1 MSNDYIITVDEN
13 GEPYIA
19 HWFGLGHKESSN
31 NRKYIAKIATPK
43 GIRYFYTK
51 ADLDAYYLRQRVKNM
66 LSRKKN
72 SQAHTARLTSHQK
85 NVTAPASS
93 KIFKRGSGLDYS
105 KPVTNSYS

>member
-1 MSNDYIITVDEN
+1 MYSNYIITVNKN

-51 ADLDAYYLRQRVKNM
+51 ADLDAYYLKQRVKNM

-72 SQAHTARLTSHQK
+72 SKAHMARLTGHQK
-85 NVTAPASS
+85 NVTGPASS
-93 KIFKRGSGLDYS
+93 KIFKRGSELGYS
-105 KPVTNSYS
+105 KPATNSYS

>member
-1 MSNDYIITVDEN
+1 MYSNYIITVNEN

-43 GIRYFYTK
+43 GIRNFYTK

-66 LSRKKN
+66 LFRKKN
-72 SQAHTARLTSHQK
+72 SKAHTARLTSHQK
-85 NVTAPASS
+85 NVTGPASS
-93 KIFKRGSGLDYS
+93 KIFKRGSGLGYS
-105 KPVTNSYS
+105 KPAMKSYS

>member
-1 MSNDYIITVDEN
+1 MSNNYIITVDEY
-13 GEPYIA
+13 GQPYIA
-19 HWFGLGHKESSN
+19 HWFGLGHKEPSN

-51 ADLDAYYLRQRVKNM
+51 ADLDAYYFRQRIKNM

-72 SQAHTARLTSHQK
+72 SQAHTARLTSHQR
-85 NVTAPASS
+85 NVTGPASS
-93 KIFKRGSGLDYS
+93 KIFRRGSGLGYS

>member
-1 MSNDYIITVDEN
+1 MYSNYIITVNEN

-19 HWFGLGHKESSN
+19 HWFGLGHKGSSN
-31 NRKYIAKIATPK
+31 NRKYIAKIATTK

-72 SQAHTARLTSHQK
+72 SQAHAARLTRHQK
-85 NVTAPASS
+85 NVTGTASS
-93 KIFKRGSGLDYS
+93 KVFKRGSGLGYS
-105 KPVTNSYS
+105 KPATNSYS